1 MKSEERE
8 RIDLFDRTG
17 RKDAEKERADGF
29 ETGEGVRLDDLDGQ
43 DAMISESTV
52 DARWVCA

>member
-1 MKSEERE
+1 MKSEEGE

-29 ETGEGVRLDDLDGQ
+29 ETGEGVRLDDLDERET
-43 DAMISESTV
+43 MISESTV
-52 DARWVCA
+52 AARCGC